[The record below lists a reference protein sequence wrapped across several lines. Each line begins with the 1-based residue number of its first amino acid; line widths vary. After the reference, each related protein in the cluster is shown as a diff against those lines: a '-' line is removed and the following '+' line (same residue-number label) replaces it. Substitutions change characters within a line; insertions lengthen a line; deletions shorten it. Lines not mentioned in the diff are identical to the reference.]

1 MDKVNLLAYHPNAK
15 NVMATA
21 SHDLGKPTL
30 RVWNTASSSLTP
42 ELTLAGT
49 HDDTILAMAWRP
61 DGKAIATFSKDKQL
75 RVVDARTGEL
85 LGKTKAHDGIRP
97 SRLAWLDDDR
107 YLASVGFGIGSMREV
122 LVFDTL
128 ALSSSSKPLA
138 KQSIDVSPSIMN
150 AYYDRDCR
158 ILYVAGKVRGT
169 ATYGLNLTILCIG

>member
-15 NVMATA
+15 HVMATA

-30 RVWNTASSSLTP
+30 RIWNTDSSSLTS
-42 ELTLAGT
+42 ESTLAET

-107 YLASVGFGIGSMREV
+107 YVASIGFGLGSMREI

-128 ALSSSSKPLA
+128 DLSSSSKPLA

-150 AYYDRDCR
+150 AYYDSDCR
-158 ILYVAGKVRGT
+158 ILYVAGKVRRFT
-169 ATYGLNLTILCIG
+169 MYDLSLTILCLG